1 MAVRTISTSIKLD
14 GEQEFNR
21 QMKLV
26 NSNLST
32 LKSELALV
40 TSEFSGQANSLD
52 ALTRKNKIL
61 KQEYAQQIQKVWDL
75 EKAVKESVQV
85 NGDASQATDGY
96 RRDLNYARIAL
107 QKFNEELEQN
117 EKYLNEARNSADKTA
132 TSIDQYGKEVKQ
144 AAEDS
149 KQLASPLAN
158 LDDIVVKLRSLK
170 GMLAGGAAVGA
181 VTAGLH
187 AVTGAITEVVD
198 ASAEYRKVMGTLE
211 VSSQAAGYSSEQTAE
226 TFERLYAVLGDT
238 QAAATTTANLQA
250 IGLSQESLMSITD
263 AAIGAWSRYGDS
275 IPIDGL
281 AEAINETIQ
290 AGKVTGIFADVLN
303 WAGTSEDAFNEKLE
317 AASST
322 TERAN
327 LVLQELARQGLA
339 EAGQAWLS
347 INEDIVA
354 ANDSQR
360 RFEEAQAELGESL
373 SPLRDKLRDISASG
387 MMFLSDM
394 IDGAS
399 DGLEK
404 LGEVT
409 DQAAESIGTG
419 LEKLLGVYGKV
430 WDKEQMLWVDAP
442 KAVREKTAAIEENVE
457 QTAILME
464 NTEDLQTA
472 TENLTGAESLLNTA
486 LSEQAE
492 QKTLSIDTTLALID
506 AGYAAAIMI
515 DQETGAVTLNKDAY
529 VAIAQAKIDDQIAS
543 LKTQQTSVQNALAMQ
558 DEALMATEL
567 GKSYYSA
574 AEARQALE
582 GQSISYS
589 AQIAALNQLKKSI
602 GNYQSTVS
610 SASRTSAAASQRA
623 KTQAEKDL
631 ETFRSL
637 TSELDHLRAM
647 DEISE
652 QTYYDKLSEY
662 RDRYLTADANV
673 EEYRKVT
680 ERIYQYDKALSEK
693 EAELWEDQTEAL
705 AEELQDR
712 VDSILDQQ
720 EEMADKLAG
729 YGDLFKIEDNGLSL
743 ENLQDQIDAI
753 SRYEDALSQLAER
766 GVADGLMDAVLGM
779 DVDQATQY
787 TEKLL
792 SLTDE
797 QFESY
802 NRLWTEKQN
811 KAREIAEKFYSDQL
825 DALETEY
832 NSKLGETLG
841 ELTGTAFQSGQDTA
855 QGLIDGLASKEP
867 ALYQKAQ
874 EMMNTISGI
883 LNHAQPSG
891 NASVDGSHAAGLA
904 YVPWDGYVAELHQG
918 ERVLS
923 AQQARALDAISAGAH
938 MQPSGVTAED
948 LRSTTASAINALGAL
963 GPANGGRYVIELK
976 MNVNGKEFYRET
988 IEDFRTVNR
997 EKPEVLD
1004 D

>member
-1 MAVRTISTSIKLD
+1 
-14 GEQEFNR
+14 
-21 QMKLV
+21 
-26 NSNLST
+26 
-32 LKSELALV
+32 
-40 TSEFSGQANSLD
+40 
-52 ALTRKNKIL
+52 
-61 KQEYAQQIQKVWDL
+61 
-75 EKAVKESVQV
+75 
-85 NGDASQATDGY
+85 
-96 RRDLNYARIAL
+96 
-107 QKFNEELEQN
+107 
-117 EKYLNEARNSADKTA
+117 
-132 TSIDQYGKEVKQ
+132 
-144 AAEDS
+144 
-149 KQLASPLAN
+149 
-158 LDDIVVKLRSLK
+158 
-170 GMLAGGAAVGA
+170 MLAGGAAAGA

-198 ASAEYRKVMGTLE
+198 ASVEYRKVMGTLE

-250 IGLSQESLMSITD
+250 IGLSQEALVSITD

-303 WAGTSEDAFNEKLE
+303 WAGTSEDAFNEKLG

-327 LVLQELARQGLA
+327 LVLQELAHQGLA

-387 MMFLSDM
+387 MMFLADM

-399 DGLEK
+399 NGLEK

-506 AGYAAAIMI
+506 AGYTAAIVI

-529 VAIAQAKIDDQIAS
+529 IAIAQAKIDDQIAS

-647 DEISE
+647 DQISE
-652 QTYYDKLSEY
+652 QAYYDKLSEY

-720 EEMADKLAG
+720 EKMADKLAG

-891 NASVDGSHAAGLA
+891 NASVDGSHAGGLA

-938 MQPSGVTAED
+938 MQPFGVTAED

-963 GPANGGRYVIELK
+963 GPANGSRYVIELK